1 MENSNLIVYSAA
13 TLDDLPAVVRLCMLV
28 EEQHE
33 NYWRLRW
40 ERRPGLSEGYLRWLT
55 HRIGDPRMFIH
66 VAKDPTFSTLPA
78 PSIVGMIVASIND
91 EIPIYTYSEYALVQ
105 DMAVIASHRRRGIGQ
120 QLLKN
125 AAAWARGHNLT
136 QLRLLVADKN
146 PDAQAAFLKTGFVP
160 TYHEM
165 VLPLK
170 EEGDTP

>member
-1 MENSNLIVYSAA
+1 MPNASPILYSNA
-13 TLDDLPAVVRLCMLV
+13 TLDDLPEVVSLCMLV

-33 NYWRLRW
+33 NYWPLRW
-40 ERRPGLSEGYLRWLT
+40 ERRPGLSEGYLRWMT
-55 HRIGDPRMFIH
+55 RRIDDPRMFIH
-66 VAKDPTFSTLPA
+66 IAKDFSLPTAGGT
-78 PSIVGMIVASIND
+78 SIVGAIVVSIND

-136 QLRLLVADKN
+136 QLRLMVADKN
-146 PDAQAAFLKTGFVP
+146 PDAHAAFLKAGFVP

-170 EEGDTP
+170 DS